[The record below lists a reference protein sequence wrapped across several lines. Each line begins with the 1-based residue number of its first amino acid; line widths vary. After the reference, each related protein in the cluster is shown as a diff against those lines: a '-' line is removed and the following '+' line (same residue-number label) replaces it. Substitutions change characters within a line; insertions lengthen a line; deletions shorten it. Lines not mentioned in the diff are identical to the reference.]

1 MYLERG
7 RNREDLISPFAS
19 SSRQRNFPHL
29 EYFTTVD
36 LPLDN
41 THTMQTL
48 PKRLYKGTFLDAV
61 ECF

>member
-1 MYLERG
+1 MHLERI

-19 SSRQRNFPHL
+19 SSRQSNSPHL

-41 THTMQTL
+41 THTMQTV
-48 PKRLYKGTFLDAV
+48 PKCLYKETFLDVV
-61 ECF
+61 ERF